1 MVLCIIHWLQA
12 VSSLACD
19 MLYRYLHVFIWWVSA
34 ASVLAQAPRF
44 YIGYGIHRA
53 EYLNSNIRID
63 QPVYGRTLFFR
74 NVGAHDQPDYE
85 AYASKDISIP
95 QFQLKVGY
103 RITPRLYLE
112 ASLHHLK
119 YKIDEQ
125 VLVDLEERMEGS
137 YTRQLVNITSVMPKY
152 EHSDGLNMV
161 LLSVAVPFQVQRTG
175 KWYSD
180 FTLLAKAG
188 PGVPIAHS
196 DNAIVSP
203 TGELEYNRKRFH
215 LAGVGLVAGPEL
227 RYQVLSHLF
236 MSVSTKGWPC
246 ASPMRRCMAA
256 AAHTASLGTSFRS
269 RQAIRPRLPCAA
281 THPSPRRCARGCW
294 VQWENFGC
302 LHTVALP
309 RAVSAK

>member
-1 MVLCIIHWLQA
+1 MVATRIAPYRSLPLVKKSGVKA

-34 ASVLAQAPRF
+34 ATVLAQAPRF

-103 RITPRLYLE
+103 RIAPRLYLE

-180 FTLLAKAG
+180 FTLLAKVG

-196 DNAIVSP
+196 DNAIISP
-203 TGELEYNRKRFH
+203 SGALEYNRKRFH
-215 LAGVGLVAGPEL
+215 LAGVGVVAGPEL

-236 MSVSTKGWPC
+236 MSVSYKGLAVRITDAPVYGG
-246 ASPMRRCMAA
+246 SS
-256 AAHTASLGTSFRS
+256 AHSIFGHQFSFTAGYT
-269 RQAIRPRLPCAA
+269 PK
-281 THPSPRRCARGCW
+281 
-294 VQWENFGC
+294 
-302 LHTVALP
+302 VALRRNP
-309 RAVSAK
+309 SLTPPVR